1 MPDPMRDSVTW
12 DVTRCLVIS
21 KCSLCLS
28 IFLQN
33 RVKFQVFLSTVH
45 NGIELNPQLD
55 DSLLEDPYQTM
66 PVSASSS
73 TCCAP
78 EDAGCFG
85 EQSEKARLTDPKGMF
100 LTPEELSVDPGT
112 KCTFQVSIR

>member
-1 MPDPMRDSVTW
+1 
-12 DVTRCLVIS
+12 
-21 KCSLCLS
+21 
-28 IFLQN
+28 
-33 RVKFQVFLSTVH
+33 
-45 NGIELNPQLD
+45 
-55 DSLLEDPYQTM
+55 M
-66 PVSASSS
+66 PVSTSSS

-112 KCTFQVSIR
+112 KCTFQVWECNNTLIKDGNCDQINIHSHCTFDEGDCCVDLLIGNGKCDDINNFFSCGIYTYPEFLGVE

>member
-1 MPDPMRDSVTW
+1 MFNFKI
-12 DVTRCLVIS
+12 CL
-21 KCSLCLS
+21 L
-28 IFLQN
+28 
-33 RVKFQVFLSTVH
+33 TVH
-45 NGIELNPQLD
+45 NGMELKPQLD

-66 PVSASSS
+66 PVSTSSS

-85 EQSEKARLTDPKGMF
+85 EQSEKARLTDPKGML

-112 KCTFQVSIR
+112 KCTFQVSRR